1 MAIEVVETESGY
13 EISWD
18 PSDSIERVLSD
29 WTEEDFLEIIMTA
42 AEKVLEE
49 ATFEGEFMAK

>member
-29 WTEEDFLEIIMTA
+29 WTEEDFLKIVMTA